1 MWMNIF
7 LHIFISILIIYTC
20 HQLWEYLKNT
30 FSTKVTKDLAN
41 LQTQKYKQIIEE
53 IQDVHQ
59 LQNFD
64 LSNPSTSD
72 SLNMEQ
78 ELESFIDTI

>member
-1 MWMNIF
+1 MNIF